1 MKRIKKEWRGVS
13 CATVSIQGDILMNRM
28 TEQCCCSCQNA
39 KPFSNF
45 HTHVIIGKKYLP
57 VCKACCSKKLKEY
70 IVATK
75 SEAAGLWCLLAEL
88 GIPFLREVW
97 EPTQK
102 IVFESTN
109 AGRKPDLFLTYLRV
123 LKELGNI
130 VEGFWQSDMMLDDFI
145 ESKKGKKEESKELI
159 DWNEQVAIWGKFV
172 QPDGTMDRDA
182 YDYLNFT
189 FADYTKD
196 LLEMDANL
204 IRRYRDLAK
213 AELRKRKADESG
225 DIQEIAKAQDNL
237 RKMLEMLKLNE
248 FQSNQLSEEKRSYEY
263 NVALVE
269 NYRPSEC
276 EELQEYLDKVGY
288 EKEKAILMRSIRN
301 SVAGTRD
308 YPDIPKE
315 YQ

>member
-1 MKRIKKEWRGVS
+1 
-13 CATVSIQGDILMNRM
+13 MNRM
-28 TEQCCCSCQNA
+28 TEAYCVNCQSA
-39 KPFSNF
+39 KSFSNF
-45 HTHVIIGKKYLP
+45 HNHVVAGKKYLP
-57 VCKACCSKKLKEY
+57 VCKACCGKKLRDY
-70 IVATK
+70 ISITK
-75 SEAAGLWCLLAEL
+75 SEAAGLWCLLAEF

-109 AGRKPDLFLTYLRV
+109 AGRKPDLFLTYLRT
-123 LKELGNI
+123 LKDLGI
-130 VEGFWQSDMMLDDFI
+130 IAEGFWQSDMMLDDFMEI
-145 ESKKGKKEESKELI
+145 GKSKAEEVTEVVDL
-159 DWNEQVAIWGKFV
+159 NEQQRIWGKFEV
-172 QPDGTMDRDA
+172 ED
-182 YDYLNFT
+182 YDFLNFT
-189 FADYTKD
+189 FNEYTQD

-248 FQSNQLSEEKRSYEY
+248 FQSNQLSEEKRAYEY

-269 NYRPSEC
+269 NYRPAEC
-276 EELQEYLDKVGY
+276 ERLQEYLDRVGY

-301 SVAGTRD
+301 AVAGTRD

>member
-1 MKRIKKEWRGVS
+1 
-13 CATVSIQGDILMNRM
+13 MNRM
-28 TEQCCCSCQNA
+28 TELYCPNCQTS
-39 KPFSNF
+39 KSFSNF
-45 HTHVIIGKKYLP
+45 HNHILIGKKFLP
-57 VCKACCSKKLKEY
+57 YCKSCCSKKLKEY
-70 IVATK
+70 ITRTK
-75 SEAAGLWCLLAEL
+75 DEGAGLWCLLAEL
-88 GIPFLREVW
+88 GIPFLLEVW

-109 AGRKPDLFLTYLRV
+109 AGRKPDLFLTYLRT
-123 LKELGNI
+123 LKELGI
-130 VEGFWQSDMMLDDFI
+130 VVEGFWQSDMMLDDFI
-145 ESKKGKKEESKELI
+145 DINEDKKEEQKEII
-159 DWNEQVAIWGKFV
+159 DLNEQQRIWGKFD
-172 QPDGTMDRDA
+172 PE
-182 YDYLNFT
+182 DYEFLNFT
-189 FADYTKD
+189 FNEYTQE

-248 FQSNQLSEEKRSYEY
+248 FQSNQLSEEKRAYEY

>member
-1 MKRIKKEWRGVS
+1 
-13 CATVSIQGDILMNRM
+13 MNRM
-28 TEQCCCSCQNA
+28 TESYCINCQSA

-45 HTHVIIGKKYLP
+45 HNHVIVGKKYLP
-57 VCKACCSKKLKEY
+57 MCKSCCSKKLKEY
-70 IVATK
+70 ITVTK
-75 SEAAGLWCLLAEL
+75 NDAAGLWCLLAEL

-109 AGRKPDLFLTYLRV
+109 AGRKPDLFLTYLRT
-123 LKELGNI
+123 LKELSIG

-145 ESKKGKKEESKELI
+145 KIGEDSVEEKIKEII
-159 DWNEQVAIWGKFV
+159 DLNEQQRIWGKFE
-172 QPDGTMDRDA
+172 PED
-182 YDYLNFT
+182 YDFLNFT
-189 FADYTKD
+189 FNEYTQE

-237 RKMLEMLKLNE
+237 KKMLDMLNLSDFKKNE
-248 FQSNQLSEEKRSYEY
+248 ADERKQFIDRIAWMIEETEPAEEEDKSK
-263 NVALVE
+263 
-269 NYRPSEC
+269 YR
-276 EELQEYLDKVGY
+276 DIAGY
-288 EKEKAILMRSIRN
+288 EKIYDSFMRSMRN
-301 SVAGTRD
+301 ILTGDRN

-315 YQ
+315 ET

>member
-1 MKRIKKEWRGVS
+1 
-13 CATVSIQGDILMNRM
+13 MNRM
-28 TEQCCCSCQNA
+28 TESYCINCQSA

-45 HTHVIIGKKYLP
+45 HNHVIVGKKYLP
-57 VCKACCSKKLKEY
+57 MCKACCSKKLKDY
-70 IVATK
+70 ITVTK
-75 SEAAGLWCLLAEL
+75 NDAAGLWCLLAEL

-97 EPTQK
+97 EPAQK

-109 AGRKPDLFLTYLRV
+109 AGRKPDLFLTYLRTI
-123 LKELGNI
+123 KELGI
-130 VEGFWQSDMMLDDFI
+130 MIEGFWQSDMMLDDFI
-145 ESKKGKKEESKELI
+145 KIREDNAEEEIKEVINL
-159 DWNEQVAIWGKFV
+159 NEQQKIWGKFEV
-172 QPDGTMDRDA
+172 E
-182 YDYLNFT
+182 DYEFLNFT
-189 FADYTKD
+189 FNEYTQE
-196 LLEMDANL
+196 LLEMDTNL

-248 FQSNQLSEEKRSYEY
+248 FQSNQISEEKRSYEY

-301 SVAGTRD
+301 AVAGTRD

>member
-1 MKRIKKEWRGVS
+1 
-13 CATVSIQGDILMNRM
+13 MNRM
-28 TEQCCCSCQNA
+28 TESYCINCQSA

-45 HTHVIIGKKYLP
+45 HNHVIVGKKYLP
-57 VCKACCSKKLKEY
+57 MCKSCCSKKLKEY
-70 IVATK
+70 IAATK
-75 SEAAGLWCLLAEL
+75 NDVAGLWCLLAEL

-109 AGRKPDLFLTYLRV
+109 AGRKPDLFLTYLRT
-123 LKELGNI
+123 LKELSIG

-145 ESKKGKKEESKELI
+145 KIGEDSVEEKIKEII
-159 DWNEQVAIWGKFV
+159 DLNEQQRIWGKFE
-172 QPDGTMDRDA
+172 PED
-182 YDYLNFT
+182 YDFLNFT
-189 FADYTKD
+189 FNEYTQE

-237 RKMLEMLKLNE
+237 KKMLDMLNLSDFKKNE
-248 FQSNQLSEEKRSYEY
+248 ADERKQFIDRIAWMIEETEPAEEEDKSK
-263 NVALVE
+263 
-269 NYRPSEC
+269 YR
-276 EELQEYLDKVGY
+276 DIAGY
-288 EKEKAILMRSIRN
+288 EKIYDSFMRSMRN
-301 SVAGTRD
+301 ILTGDRN

-315 YQ
+315 ET